1 MATPTEI
8 IIATAQ
14 RLGVDPILALATAKV
29 ESGFNPK
36 AVGDYGTSFGLY
48 QLHKGGELGNLTPQ
62 QAFDPSTNAA
72 VALQQFKNVQR
83 SYPNVTDPGQI
94 AALAQRPADPQ
105 GYAVK
110 VDQAYSALQQ
120 QKNNSNSG
128 GGLLG
133 AVGDALQIEGGPA
146 AGVGAGIQAGQS
158 VAGAIDSAAGFFK
171 WITDSHNWLRLGEI
185 LAGATLMVI
194 GVVAVGFTLG
204 DKDIVKAA
212 GSVAT
217 SLTPGVGE
225 IKSAKRLSKTGKAP
239 IE

>member
-14 RLGVDPILALATAKV
+14 RLGVDPILALASAKV

-36 AVGDYGTSFGLY
+36 AVGDNGTSFGLY
-48 QLHKGGELGNLTPQ
+48 QLHEGGELGNLTPQ

-105 GYAVK
+105 GYAAK

-120 QKNNSNSG
+120 QKKSSNSG
-128 GGLLG
+128 GLLG
-133 AVGDALQIEGGPA
+133 TVVRDGLQIAGGPA
-146 AGVGAGIQAGQS
+146 AGVGAVIQAGQS
-158 VAGAIDSAAGFFK
+158 AAGAVDSAAGFFR
-171 WITDSHNWLRLGEI
+171 WITNQHNWLRLGEI

-204 DKDIVKAA
+204 DKDIVKTA
-212 GSVAT
+212 GNVAT